1 MGIRVPHLRLPFQR
15 PRLEDEIEACIR
27 AGTGLRQEQWL
38 WTKEEIEHHDLL
50 ALSGSMV
57 DWCSETMGSFRRPYG
72 IDHVAL
78 SVACAR
84 PGQPIIASA
93 TFGVFRPVHFYQEE
107 GPRQQLEAFLHN
119 LDVELLNRQAP
130 PLRFAA
136 ALFSWGE
143 VAKATVFA
151 DRP

>member
-1 MGIRVPHLRLPFQR
+1 MRFPHLRLPFR
-15 PRLEDEIEACIR
+15 RAGLEDEIEACIR

-38 WTKEEIEHHDLL
+38 WTEEQIERPDLVG
-50 ALSGSMV
+50 LSDAVV
-57 DWCSETMGSFRRPYG
+57 DWCAETMSSFRRPYG

-93 TFGVFRPVHFYQEE
+93 TFGVFRPGQFYQGE
-107 GPRQQLEAFLHN
+107 GPRQQLESFFHS
-119 LDVELLNRQAP
+119 LDLSLLNRQAP

-151 DRP
+151 DKP